1 MGSRGHGARGEHAT
15 IFEQVR
21 AACAARGLDL
31 AGSLRVGWYNDAVGA
46 DYRLPD
52 LGRASALA
60 VVVGNTRAL
69 WPRLAE
75 ALAQDPSLAAE
86 PDPVDRYCERVM
98 QAAMAGISRS
108 WVVRF
113 AHDPPPRRV
122 AMQRLAHVAGLAYL
136 TPSHLSVHPVHGPWI
151 ALRAV
156 VVVDAGGP
164 PGPPPALAPPC
175 DCAAYCGPHLRTA
188 LARARVQ
195 VPGSEQVEADWR
207 AWLAVR
213 DACPVGR
220 AHRYADD
227 QIRYHY
233 TKDRRC
239 LPGLKSV

>member
-1 MGSRGHGARGEHAT
+1 MPPAVPPASGEHAA
-15 IFEQVR
+15 IYQQVS

-31 AGSLRVGWYNDAVGA
+31 AGALRVGWYNQAVDAA
-46 DYRLPD
+46 YRLPD

-75 ALAQDPSLAAE
+75 ALAQDPSLAAA
-86 PDPVDRYCERVM
+86 PDPVDRYCE
-98 QAAMAGISRS
+98 QATRAALAGIAQP
-108 WVVRF
+108 WLVRF
-113 AHDPPPRRV
+113 AHEQPPRRV

-156 VVVDAGGP
+156 AVVDVDGP
-164 PGPPPALAPPC
+164 PGPPPELAAPC
-175 DCAAYCGPHLRTA
+175 DCAARCGPHLRAA
-188 LARARVQ
+188 LGRARAQ
-195 VPGSEQVEADWR
+195 APGCEQVETDWR

-220 AHRYADD
+220 AHRYPDD

-233 TKDRRC
+233 TKSRDC
-239 LPGLKSV
+239 LPGLKPS